1 LSSTYHLDAVQHSD
15 VGQKREVNEDS
26 FGRFEPSPGEASWE
40 RGVLY
45 VVADGMGGHAAGDVA
60 SRLAVETILEEYYQ
74 SPGWSDAAQGLRL
87 AIEWANEIILRRSQ
101 EDIGLRAMGTTVVA
115 AVVQDDRL
123 TLANVGD
130 SRAYLLR
137 EGRLQQLTRD
147 HSWVAKAVEE
157 GVLAPDQA
165 RGHPDRNVIYR
176 SLGAAPTVEVETYT
190 HTLYPGDR
198 VLLCTDGLTDVMPDD
213 LIAEVGGGVD
223 LAGAADQLVA
233 GANNRGGPD
242 NITVTLLELE
252 SLQDRERR
260 ERPTPSRLDALD
272 SSRRSSSDWVQPE
285 GRRTVPRGAH
295 LPSDKD
301 RLSGN
306 ENGSQVSTGGRRGW
320 LDRLLRRN
328 GSPDQE

>member
-1 LSSTYHLDAVQHSD
+1 LSPTYHIDAVQQSD
-15 VGQKREVNEDS
+15 VGQKREVNEDY
-26 FGRFEPSPGEASWE
+26 FGRFEPSPGEASWD
-40 RGVLY
+40 RGFLY

-60 SRLAVETILEEYYQ
+60 SRMAVEAILEEYVH
-74 SPGWSDAAQGLRL
+74 SPEWSDAAHGLRL
-87 AIEWANEIILRRSQ
+87 AIEWANEMILRRAQ

-157 GVLAPDQA
+157 GVLAPEQA

-176 SLGAAPTVEVETYT
+176 SLGAAPQVEVETYT
-190 HTLYPGDR
+190 HTVYPGDR
-198 VLLCTDGLTDVMPDD
+198 LLLCTDGLTDVTSDE
-213 LIAEVGGGVD
+213 IITEVIGGVG
-223 LAGAADQLVA
+223 LARAADKLIA

-242 NITVTLLELE
+242 NITVTLVEFE
-252 SLQDRERR
+252 SLQELERR
-260 ERPTPSRLDALD
+260 ERPTPSRLDAL
-272 SSRRSSSDWVQPE
+272 RSSSYDGRSE
-285 GRRTVPRGAH
+285 DRRTVPRGGH
-295 LPSDKD
+295 LPREEGQPLQGQEDSLPPPDK
-301 RLSGN
+301 
-306 ENGSQVSTGGRRGW
+306 RRGW
-320 LDRLLRRN
+320 LRRLLRRD